1 MTFLD
6 ANVFLRY
13 LVAPTS
19 PETRAMQDGA
29 TALFEAIE
37 RGDEAATTSEA
48 VLAEVA
54 FVLASPRQFSLPAAD
69 VAAYLAPL
77 IRLPGLKLPR
87 GQKRRYLRALDVW
100 AATPRLGFV
109 DALTVAL
116 VEHSA
121 TELATFDADF
131 DAVPGITRY
140 APEGEETAV

>member
-19 PETRAMQDGA
+19 PETQAMQDEA
-29 TALFEAIE
+29 TALFEAVE
-37 RGDEAATTSEA
+37 RGEDEATTSEA

-54 FVLASPRQFSLPAAD
+54 FVLASLRQYYLPPAD

-100 AATPRLGFV
+100 AANPKLGFV

-116 VEHSA
+116 VEHSGI
-121 TELATFDADF
+121 ELATFDADF
-131 DAVPGITRY
+131 DAIPGVTRRRPPP
-140 APEGEETAV
+140 AGGTP

>member
-13 LVAPTS
+13 LVTPTAPATQ
-19 PETRAMQDGA
+19 AMHEEA

-37 RGDEAATTSEA
+37 RGAEEATTSEA

-54 FVLASPRQFSLPAAD
+54 FVLASPRQYNLPAAD
-69 VAAYLAPL
+69 IAAYLGPI

-100 AATPRLGFV
+100 AAHPRLGFV

-116 VEHSA
+116 VEHTA
-121 TELATFDADF
+121 VALATFDADF
-131 DAVPGITRY
+131 DAIPGITRR
-140 APEGEETAV
+140 